1 MKRITV
7 FLLACSVSILSNAQ
21 NVDNN
26 TIDNSYQ
33 LQDIIITENKKKN
46 EITSTAPLYIISNK
60 SLNIA
65 GITDIADALNRIPG
79 ITIRDYGGAGGMKT
93 VSVRSFGT
101 QHTGVSYDGIM
112 LSDCQSG
119 QIDLS
124 RYSLEN
130 VDDISLV
137 IGDNDDIF
145 LPAKNASLPAIINI
159 NTIKSPTN
167 DLLPHLTSQ
176 LKIGSFGYISPFV
189 RYEQNLS
196 HSFALSAI
204 GEFVYAE
211 NDYPFTLRNISVVT
225 KERRTNSR
233 MKSGHGEANFIWN
246 INKHNQLDG
255 KLYYYDND
263 RLLPGQVR
271 YYTNLSNEKLRDQNF
286 FAQLGY
292 RTFNGN
298 NLSFK
303 FKAKYNWAASKYK
316 DGSYSDGIKDADYWQ
331 REIYSSACIL
341 YTPFVDWAFSYAA
354 DYSFNNMNSSL
365 STDTRPY
372 RHTILQ
378 SATIKYKTSRISIIG
393 KLLYSLYFNDAQYGK
408 SAKNLRKLSPSLS
421 MSYKIFNDKNI
432 YVRTSYKNIFR
443 SPTFNES
450 YFYHFGSTD
459 LLPETTDQYNI
470 GFTFLKN
477 VSNNTS
483 LKITLDGY
491 MNHVKDKIV
500 AVPYNMFIWTNVNIG
515 KVKVL
520 GFDATANLSY
530 KFSDRHSL
538 IFTTSYSIQSAKNRT
553 NPDSPYYGYQIAY
566 TPLHSG
572 SVSLC
577 YENPWVNVTLH
588 GTGMSSRSANN
599 EHYEDSN
606 IPGFF
611 DTGITLFRSFK
622 VLKNEITLKGDI
634 KNLFNKQYEIVKA
647 YPMPGISYQ
656 FSINYKF

>member
-7 FLLACSVSILSNAQ
+7 FLLACSVSMLSNAQ
-21 NVDNN
+21 NVDND

-341 YTPFVDWAFSYAA
+341 YTPFADWAFSYAA

-432 YVRTSYKNIFR
+432 YVRASYKNIFR

>member
-7 FLLACSVSILSNAQ
+7 FLLACSVSMLSNAQ
-21 NVDNN
+21 NVDND

-46 EITSTAPLYIISNK
+46 EITSTAPLYIISDK

-432 YVRTSYKNIFR
+432 YVRASYKNIFR

-538 IFTTSYSIQSAKNRT
+538 IFTTSYSLQSAKNRT

>member
-7 FLLACSVSILSNAQ
+7 FLLACSVSMLSNAQ
-21 NVDNN
+21 NVDND

-271 YYTNLSNEKLRDQNF
+271 YYTNLSNEKLRDLNF

-372 RHTILQ
+372 RHIILQ

-432 YVRTSYKNIFR
+432 YVRASYKNIFR

>member
-7 FLLACSVSILSNAQ
+7 FLLACSVSMLSNAQ
-21 NVDNN
+21 NVDND

-341 YTPFVDWAFSYAA
+341 YTPFADWAFSYAA

-432 YVRTSYKNIFR
+432 YVRASYKNIFR

-477 VSNNTS
+477 ESNNTS

>member
-7 FLLACSVSILSNAQ
+7 FLLACSVSMLSNAQ
-21 NVDNN
+21 NVDND

-211 NDYPFTLRNISVVT
+211 NDYPFTLRNISIVT

-432 YVRTSYKNIFR
+432 YVRASYKNIFR

>member
-1 MKRITV
+1 MKRIIAFVLT
-7 FLLACSVSILSNAQ
+7 CIVSTLVYAQ
-21 NVDNN
+21 PIDND
-26 TIDNSYQ
+26 TIDNNYQ
-33 LQDIIITENKKKN
+33 LQNVVVTESKKTN
-46 EITSTAPLYIISNK
+46 EITSVAPLYVINNK

-65 GITDIADALNRIPG
+65 GITDIADALNRLPG
-79 ITIRDYGGAGGMKT
+79 ISIRDYGGAGGMKT

-130 VDDISLV
+130 VENLSLV

-145 LPAKNASLPAIINI
+145 IPAKNASLPAIINI

-167 DLLPHLTSQ
+167 DLLPHLMTQ
-176 LKIGSFGYISPFV
+176 IKVGSFGYISPFIK
-189 RYEQNLS
+189 YEQNFSNKLS
-196 HSFALSAI
+196 FSAVT
-204 GEFVYAE
+204 EYVYAE
-211 NDYPFTLRNISVVT
+211 NNYPFALRNISVVT

-246 INKHNQLDG
+246 MNMRNQING
-255 KLYYYDND
+255 KIYYYDND

-292 RTFNGN
+292 RTFSNN

-303 FKAKYNWAASKYK
+303 FNAKYNWAASKYK
-316 DGSYSDGIKDADYWQ
+316 DGSYNDGIKDADYWQ
-331 REIYSSACIL
+331 REFYSSICLL
-341 YTPFVDWAFSYAA
+341 YAPLTYLSFNYAA

-365 STDTRPY
+365 STDTHPY

-378 SATIKYKTSRISIIG
+378 TATAKYKTSRISIIG
-393 KLLYSLYFNDAQYGK
+393 KLLVSLYYNGAKYGQ
-408 SAKNLRKLSPSLS
+408 SARNMKKLSPSLS
-421 MSYKIFNDKNI
+421 LSYRVFRNKDFYI
-432 YVRTSYKNIFR
+432 RASYKNIFR
-443 SPTFNES
+443 APTFNES
-450 YFYHFGSTD
+450 YFYHYGSTN
-459 LLPETTDQYNI
+459 LLPESTDQYNI
-470 GFTFLKN
+470 GFTLQQN
-477 VSNNTS
+477 ISNMTYA
-483 LKITLDGY
+483 KVTLDGY
-491 MNHVKDKIV
+491 LNHVKDKIV
-500 AVPYNMFIWTNVNIG
+500 AVPYNMFIWTNINVG
-515 KVKVL
+515 KVRVL
-520 GFDATANLSY
+520 GLDATADLTHR
-530 KFSDRHSL
+530 FSNKHSL
-538 IFTTSYSIQSAKNRT
+538 TFKASYSLQNAENRT
-553 NPDSPYYGYQIAY
+553 NSDSPYYGYQIAY

-577 YENPWVNVTLH
+577 YENPFVNITLH
-588 GTGMSSRSANN
+588 GTGMSNRSSNN

-606 IPGFF
+606 IAGFF
-611 DTGITLFRSFK
+611 ETGITIFKSFK
-622 VLKNEITLKGDI
+622 ILHNELTLRGDI

-656 FSINYKF
+656 ISINYKF

>member
-7 FLLACSVSILSNAQ
+7 FLLACSVSMLSNAQ
-21 NVDNN
+21 NVDND

-233 MKSGHGEANFIWN
+233 MKSGHSEANFIWN

-432 YVRTSYKNIFR
+432 YVRASYKNIFR

>member
-7 FLLACSVSILSNAQ
+7 FLLACSVSMLSNAQ
-21 NVDNN
+21 NVDND

-196 HSFALSAI
+196 HSFVLSAI

-303 FKAKYNWAASKYK
+303 FNAKYNWAASKYK

-341 YTPFVDWAFSYAA
+341 YTPFADWAFSYAA

-378 SATIKYKTSRISIIG
+378 SATIKYKTSRISIIW

-432 YVRTSYKNIFR
+432 YVRASYKNIFR

-491 MNHVKDKIV
+491 MNHVKDRIV

-538 IFTTSYSIQSAKNRT
+538 IFTTSYSLQSAKNRT

>member
-7 FLLACSVSILSNAQ
+7 FLLACSVSMLSNAQ
-21 NVDNN
+21 NVDND

-196 HSFALSAI
+196 HSFTLSAI

-246 INKHNQLDG
+246 INKNNQLDG

-341 YTPFVDWAFSYAA
+341 YTPFADWAFSYAA

-432 YVRTSYKNIFR
+432 YVRASYKNIFR

-538 IFTTSYSIQSAKNRT
+538 IFTTSYSLQSAKNRT

>member
-7 FLLACSVSILSNAQ
+7 FLLACSVSMLSNAQ
-21 NVDNN
+21 NVDND

-176 LKIGSFGYISPFV
+176 LKIGSFCYISPFV

-432 YVRTSYKNIFR
+432 YVRASYKNIFR

>member
-7 FLLACSVSILSNAQ
+7 FLLACSVSMLSNAQ
-21 NVDNN
+21 NVDND

-341 YTPFVDWAFSYAA
+341 YTPFADWAFSYAA

-421 MSYKIFNDKNI
+421 MSYKIFHDKNI
-432 YVRTSYKNIFR
+432 YVRASYKNIFR

-538 IFTTSYSIQSAKNRT
+538 IFTTSYSLQSAKNRT

>member
-7 FLLACSVSILSNAQ
+7 FLLACSVSMLSNAQ
-21 NVDNN
+21 NVDND

-246 INKHNQLDG
+246 INKNNQLDG

-341 YTPFVDWAFSYAA
+341 YTPFADWAFSYAA

-432 YVRTSYKNIFR
+432 YVRASYKNIFR

-530 KFSDRHSL
+530 KFSDKHSL
-538 IFTTSYSIQSAKNRT
+538 IFTTSYSLQSAKNRT

>member
-7 FLLACSVSILSNAQ
+7 FLLACSVSMLSNAQ
-21 NVDNN
+21 NVDND

-246 INKHNQLDG
+246 INKNNQLDG

-341 YTPFVDWAFSYAA
+341 YTPFADWAFSYAA

-365 STDTRPY
+365 STDTHPY

-432 YVRTSYKNIFR
+432 YVRASYKNIFR

-459 LLPETTDQYNI
+459 LLPETTGQYNI

-538 IFTTSYSIQSAKNRT
+538 IFTTSYSLQSAKNRT

>member
-7 FLLACSVSILSNAQ
+7 FLLACSVSMLSNAQ
-21 NVDNN
+21 NVDND

-33 LQDIIITENKKKN
+33 LQDIIITENKKKD

-196 HSFALSAI
+196 HSFALLAI

-246 INKHNQLDG
+246 INKNNQLNG

-341 YTPFVDWAFSYAA
+341 YTPFADWAFSYAA

-432 YVRTSYKNIFR
+432 YVRASYKNIFR

-538 IFTTSYSIQSAKNRT
+538 IFTTSYSLQSAKNRT

-606 IPGFF
+606 IPEFF

>member
-7 FLLACSVSILSNAQ
+7 FLLACSVSMLSNAQ
-21 NVDNN
+21 NVDND

-432 YVRTSYKNIFR
+432 YVRASYKNIFR

-553 NPDSPYYGYQIAY
+553 NPDSPYYGYQIVY

>member
-7 FLLACSVSILSNAQ
+7 FLLACSVSMLSNAQ
-21 NVDNN
+21 NVDND

-432 YVRTSYKNIFR
+432 YVRASYKNIFR

>member
-7 FLLACSVSILSNAQ
+7 FLLACSVSMLSNAQ
-21 NVDNN
+21 NVDND

-33 LQDIIITENKKKN
+33 LQDIIITGNKKKN

-255 KLYYYDND
+255 KLYYYDNE

-341 YTPFVDWAFSYAA
+341 YTPFADWAFSYAA

-432 YVRTSYKNIFR
+432 YVRASYKNIFR

-538 IFTTSYSIQSAKNRT
+538 IFTTSYSLQSAKNRT

>member
-1 MKRITV
+1 MKRIIAFVLT
-7 FLLACSVSILSNAQ
+7 CIVSTLVYAQ
-21 NVDNN
+21 PIDND
-26 TIDNSYQ
+26 TIDNNYQ
-33 LQDIIITENKKKN
+33 LQNVVVTESKKNN
-46 EITSTAPLYIISNK
+46 EITSAAPLYVINNK

-65 GITDIADALNRIPG
+65 GITDIADALNRLPG
-79 ITIRDYGGAGGMKT
+79 ISMRDYGGAGGMKT

-130 VDDISLV
+130 VENLSLV

-145 LPAKNASLPAIINI
+145 IPAKNASLPAIINI

-167 DLLPHLTSQ
+167 DLLPHLMTQ
-176 LKIGSFGYISPFV
+176 IKVGSFGYISPFIK
-189 RYEQNLS
+189 YEQNFSNKLS
-196 HSFALSAI
+196 FSAVT
-204 GEFVYAE
+204 EYVYAE
-211 NDYPFTLRNISVVT
+211 NNYPFTLRNISVVT

-246 INKHNQLDG
+246 MNMRNQING
-255 KLYYYDND
+255 KIYYYDND

-292 RTFNGN
+292 RTFSNN

-303 FKAKYNWAASKYK
+303 FNAKYNWAASKYK
-316 DGSYSDGIKDADYWQ
+316 DGSYNDGIKDADYWQ
-331 REIYSSACIL
+331 REFYSSICLL
-341 YTPFVDWAFSYAA
+341 YAPLTYLSFNYAA

-365 STDTRPY
+365 STDTHPY

-378 SATIKYKTSRISIIG
+378 TATAKYKTSRISIIG
-393 KLLYSLYFNDAQYGK
+393 KLLVSLYYNGAKYGQ
-408 SAKNLRKLSPSLS
+408 SARNMKKLSPSLS
-421 MSYKIFNDKNI
+421 LSYRVFRNKDFYI
-432 YVRTSYKNIFR
+432 RASYKNIFR
-443 SPTFNES
+443 APTFNES
-450 YFYHFGSTD
+450 YFYHYGSTN
-459 LLPETTDQYNI
+459 LLPESTDQYNI
-470 GFTFLKN
+470 GFTLQQN
-477 VSNNTS
+477 ISNKTYV
-483 LKITLDGY
+483 KVTLDGY
-491 MNHVKDKIV
+491 LNHVKDKIV
-500 AVPYNMFIWTNVNIG
+500 AVPYNMFIWTNINVG
-515 KVKVL
+515 KVRVL
-520 GFDATANLSY
+520 GLDATADLTHR
-530 KFSDRHSL
+530 FSNKHSL
-538 IFTTSYSIQSAKNRT
+538 TFKASYSLQNAENRT
-553 NPDSPYYGYQIAY
+553 NSDSPYYGYQIAY

-577 YENPWVNVTLH
+577 YENPFVNITLH
-588 GTGMSSRSANN
+588 GTGMSNRSSNN

-606 IPGFF
+606 IAGFF
-611 DTGITLFRSFK
+611 ETGITIFKSFK
-622 VLKNEITLKGDI
+622 ILHNELTLRGDI

-656 FSINYKF
+656 ISINYKF

>member
-1 MKRITV
+1 MKRIIAFVLT
-7 FLLACSVSILSNAQ
+7 CIVSTLVYAQ
-21 NVDNN
+21 PIDND
-26 TIDNSYQ
+26 TIDNNYQ
-33 LQDIIITENKKKN
+33 LQNVVVTESKKTN
-46 EITSTAPLYIISNK
+46 EITSAAPLYVINNK

-65 GITDIADALNRIPG
+65 GITDIADALNRLPG
-79 ITIRDYGGAGGMKT
+79 ISIRDYGGAGGMKT

-130 VDDISLV
+130 VENLSLV

-145 LPAKNASLPAIINI
+145 IPAKNASLPAIINI

-167 DLLPHLTSQ
+167 DLLPHLMTQ
-176 LKIGSFGYISPFV
+176 IKVGSFGYISPFIK
-189 RYEQNLS
+189 YEQNFSNKLS
-196 HSFALSAI
+196 FSAVT
-204 GEFVYAE
+204 GYVYAE
-211 NDYPFTLRNISVVT
+211 NNYPFTLRNISVVT

-246 INKHNQLDG
+246 MNMRNQING
-255 KLYYYDND
+255 KIYYYDND

-292 RTFNGN
+292 RTFSNN

-303 FKAKYNWAASKYK
+303 FNAKYNWAASKYK
-316 DGSYSDGIKDADYWQ
+316 DGSYNDGIKDADYWQ
-331 REIYSSACIL
+331 REFYSSICLL
-341 YTPFVDWAFSYAA
+341 YAPLTYLSFNYAA

-365 STDTRPY
+365 STDTHPY

-378 SATIKYKTSRISIIG
+378 TATAKYKTYRISIIG
-393 KLLYSLYFNDAQYGK
+393 KLLVSLYYNGAKYGQ
-408 SAKNLRKLSPSLS
+408 SARNMKKLSPSLS
-421 MSYKIFNDKNI
+421 LSYRVFRNKDFYI
-432 YVRTSYKNIFR
+432 RASYKNIFR
-443 SPTFNES
+443 VPTFNES
-450 YFYHFGSTD
+450 YFYHYGSTN
-459 LLPETTDQYNI
+459 LLPESTDQYNI
-470 GFTFLKN
+470 GFTLQQN
-477 VSNNTS
+477 ISNKTYA
-483 LKITLDGY
+483 KVTLDGY
-491 MNHVKDKIV
+491 LNHIKDKIV
-500 AVPYNMFIWTNVNIG
+500 AVPYNMFIWTNINVG
-515 KVKVL
+515 KVRVL
-520 GFDATANLSY
+520 GLDATADLTHR
-530 KFSDRHSL
+530 FSNKHSL
-538 IFTTSYSIQSAKNRT
+538 TFKASYSLQNAENRT
-553 NPDSPYYGYQIAY
+553 NSESPYYGYQIAY

-577 YENPWVNVTLH
+577 YENPFVNITLH
-588 GTGMSSRSANN
+588 GTGMSNRSSNN

-606 IPGFF
+606 IAGFF
-611 DTGITLFRSFK
+611 ETGITIFKSFK
-622 VLKNEITLKGDI
+622 ILHNELTLRGDI

-656 FSINYKF
+656 ISINYKF

>member
-7 FLLACSVSILSNAQ
+7 FLLACSVSMLSNAQ
-21 NVDNN
+21 NVDND

-246 INKHNQLDG
+246 INKNNQLDG

-341 YTPFVDWAFSYAA
+341 YTPFADWAFSYAA

-365 STDTRPY
+365 STDTHPY

-432 YVRTSYKNIFR
+432 YVRASYKNIFR

-538 IFTTSYSIQSAKNRT
+538 IFTTSYSLQSAKNRT

>member
-7 FLLACSVSILSNAQ
+7 FLLACSVSMLSNAQ
-21 NVDNN
+21 NVDND

-286 FAQLGY
+286 FAQLEY

-365 STDTRPY
+365 STDTRLY

-432 YVRTSYKNIFR
+432 YVRASYKNIFR

>member
-7 FLLACSVSILSNAQ
+7 FLLACSVSMLSNAQ
-21 NVDNN
+21 NVDND

-341 YTPFVDWAFSYAA
+341 YTPFADWAFSYAA

-421 MSYKIFNDKNI
+421 MSYKIFHDKNI
-432 YVRTSYKNIFR
+432 YVRASYKNIFR

-491 MNHVKDKIV
+491 MNHVKDRIV

-538 IFTTSYSIQSAKNRT
+538 IFTTSYSLQSAKNRT

>member
-7 FLLACSVSILSNAQ
+7 FLLACSVSMLSNAQ
-21 NVDNN
+21 NVDND

-112 LSDCQSG
+112 LNDCQSG

-341 YTPFVDWAFSYAA
+341 YTPFADWAFSYAA

-432 YVRTSYKNIFR
+432 YVRASYKNIFR

-538 IFTTSYSIQSAKNRT
+538 IFTTSYSLQSAKNRT

>member
-1 MKRITV
+1 
-7 FLLACSVSILSNAQ
+7 
-21 NVDNN
+21 
-26 TIDNSYQ
+26 
-33 LQDIIITENKKKN
+33 
-46 EITSTAPLYIISNK
+46 
-60 SLNIA
+60 
-65 GITDIADALNRIPG
+65 
-79 ITIRDYGGAGGMKT
+79 MKT

-286 FAQLGY
+286 FAQIGY

-303 FKAKYNWAASKYK
+303 FNAKYNWAASKYK

-341 YTPFVDWAFSYAA
+341 YTPFADWAFSYAA

-432 YVRTSYKNIFR
+432 YVRASYKNIFR

-538 IFTTSYSIQSAKNRT
+538 IFTTSYSLQSAKNRT

>member
-7 FLLACSVSILSNAQ
+7 FLLACSVSMLSNAQ
-21 NVDNN
+21 NVDND

-286 FAQLGY
+286 FAQIGY

-303 FKAKYNWAASKYK
+303 FNAKYNWAASKYK

-341 YTPFVDWAFSYAA
+341 YTPFADWAFSYAA

-432 YVRTSYKNIFR
+432 YVRASYKNIFR

>member
-7 FLLACSVSILSNAQ
+7 FLLACSVSMLSNAQ
-21 NVDNN
+21 NVDND

-316 DGSYSDGIKDADYWQ
+316 DGLYSDGIKDADYWQ

-432 YVRTSYKNIFR
+432 YVRASYKNIFR

>member
-7 FLLACSVSILSNAQ
+7 FLLACSVSMLSNAQ
-21 NVDNN
+21 NVDND

-112 LSDCQSG
+112 LNDCQSG

-246 INKHNQLDG
+246 INKNNQLDG

-271 YYTNLSNEKLRDQNF
+271 YYTNLSNEKLREQNF

-341 YTPFVDWAFSYAA
+341 YTPFADWAFSYAA

-408 SAKNLRKLSPSLS
+408 SAKNLKKLSPSLS

-432 YVRTSYKNIFR
+432 YVRASYKNIFR

-538 IFTTSYSIQSAKNRT
+538 IITTSYSLQSAKNRT

>member
-7 FLLACSVSILSNAQ
+7 FLLACSVSMLSNAQ
-21 NVDNN
+21 NVDND

-33 LQDIIITENKKKN
+33 LQDIIITENKKKD

-341 YTPFVDWAFSYAA
+341 YTPFADWAFSYAA

-432 YVRTSYKNIFR
+432 YVRASYKNIFR

-538 IFTTSYSIQSAKNRT
+538 IFTTSYSLQSAKNRT

>member
-7 FLLACSVSILSNAQ
+7 FLLACSVSMLSNAQ
-21 NVDNN
+21 NVDND

-65 GITDIADALNRIPG
+65 GTTDIADALNRIPG

-341 YTPFVDWAFSYAA
+341 YTPFADWAFSYAA

-432 YVRTSYKNIFR
+432 YVRASYKNIFR

>member
-7 FLLACSVSILSNAQ
+7 FLLACSVSMLSNAQ
-21 NVDNN
+21 NVDND

-432 YVRTSYKNIFR
+432 YVRASYKNIFR

-538 IFTTSYSIQSAKNRT
+538 IFTTSYSLQSAKNRT

>member
-7 FLLACSVSILSNAQ
+7 FLLACSVSMLSNAQ
-21 NVDNN
+21 NVDND

-341 YTPFVDWAFSYAA
+341 YTPFADWAFSYAA

-365 STDTRPY
+365 STDTHPY

-432 YVRTSYKNIFR
+432 YVRASYKNIFR

-538 IFTTSYSIQSAKNRT
+538 IFTTSYSLQSAKNRT